1 MKKNLLIG
9 AASLIVSIP
18 TFAGDY
24 LTNTNQNA
32 AFLRM
37 IARGA
42 SIDVDG
48 VYSNPAGLAFLPED
62 GFHLSLTGQSAYQ
75 TREILATSPL
85 WTLDGNTTE
94 RYYKGTASAP
104 IIPSFH
110 GAYKKDK
117 WVISASF
124 SITGG
129 GGKASFDNGLPMF
142 DALAIG
148 GIYTNA
154 QLTGLVG
161 KPVTPDMYEINSAM
175 DGKQY
180 IYGVQLGVSYRFNNW
195 LSAFIGG
202 RMNYVKSGYEGYL
215 KAQMKEEFGGM
226 ALTNLELDCDQS
238 GWGLTP
244 IIGLDAKL
252 GRWNLAAKYEFQ
264 TNLNIENKT
273 NKLEV
278 PVGTPEAVIKPYA
291 DGEQT
296 PSDIPAFLSVA
307 AGYEILPTLRAS
319 VEYHFFDD
327 KRAGMLNDRQ
337 KTLKHGTHEYL
348 AGIEWD
354 VIKYLTISGGFQKTN
369 YGLSDDFQTDTS
381 FYCSSY
387 SLGFGARARLNDA
400 LSLDIAYFWTT
411 YDDYTK
417 TSANYNGTGM
427 PGTDVYSRTNKV
439 FGLSLNYHF

>member
-9 AASLIVSIP
+9 AATLIVSIP

-37 IARGA
+37 VARGA
-42 SIDVDG
+42 SIDIDG

-124 SITGG
+124 AITGG

-278 PVGTPEAVIKPYA
+278 PVGTPEEVIKPYA

-319 VEYHFFDD
+319 VEYHFIDD

-354 VIKYLTISGGFQKTN
+354 IIKYLTISGGFQKTD

-387 SLGFGARARLNDA
+387 SLGFGARARLSDA

-417 TSANYNGTGM
+417 TSADYNGTGI

>member
-37 IARGA
+37 VARGA
-42 SIDVDG
+42 SIDIDG

-110 GAYKKDK
+110 GAYKKDR

-124 SITGG
+124 AITGG

-278 PVGTPEAVIKPYA
+278 PVGTPEEVIKPYA

-354 VIKYLTISGGFQKTN
+354 IIKYLTISGGFQKTD

-387 SLGFGARARLNDA
+387 SLGFGARARLSDA

-417 TSANYNGTGM
+417 TSADYNGTGM

>member
-124 SITGG
+124 AITGG

-354 VIKYLTISGGFQKTN
+354 VIKYLTISGGFQKTD
-369 YGLSDDFQTDTS
+369 YGLSDNFQTDTS

-417 TSANYNGTGM
+417 TSADYNGTGM

>member
-75 TREILATSPL
+75 TREILAISPL

-124 SITGG
+124 AITGG

-354 VIKYLTISGGFQKTN
+354 VIKYLTISGGFQKTD
-369 YGLSDDFQTDTS
+369 YGLSDNFQTDTS

-387 SLGFGARARLNDA
+387 SLGFGARARLSDA

-417 TSANYNGTGM
+417 TSADYNGTGM

>member
-124 SITGG
+124 AITGG

-307 AGYEILPTLRAS
+307 ASYEILPTLRAS

-354 VIKYLTISGGFQKTN
+354 IIKYLTISGGFQKTN

>member
-354 VIKYLTISGGFQKTN
+354 VIKYLTISGGFQKTD
-369 YGLSDDFQTDTS
+369 YGLSDNFQTDTS

>member
-9 AASLIVSIP
+9 AATLIVSIP

-37 IARGA
+37 VARGA
-42 SIDVDG
+42 SIDIDG

-110 GAYKKDK
+110 GAYKKDR

-124 SITGG
+124 AITGG

-278 PVGTPEAVIKPYA
+278 PVGTPEEVIKPYA

-354 VIKYLTISGGFQKTN
+354 IIKYLTISGGFQKTD

-387 SLGFGARARLNDA
+387 SLGFGARARLSDA

-417 TSANYNGTGM
+417 TSADYNGTGM

>member
-9 AASLIVSIP
+9 AATLIVSIP

-37 IARGA
+37 VARGA
-42 SIDVDG
+42 SIDIDG

-124 SITGG
+124 AITGG

-278 PVGTPEAVIKPYA
+278 PVGTPEEVIKPYA

-354 VIKYLTISGGFQKTN
+354 IIKYLTISGGFQKTD

-387 SLGFGARARLNDA
+387 SLGFGARARLSDA

-417 TSANYNGTGM
+417 TSADYNGTGI

>member
-124 SITGG
+124 AITGG

-387 SLGFGARARLNDA
+387 SLGFGARARLSDA

>member
-9 AASLIVSIP
+9 AATLIVSIP

-37 IARGA
+37 VARGA
-42 SIDVDG
+42 SIDIDG

-124 SITGG
+124 AITGG

-278 PVGTPEAVIKPYA
+278 PVGTPEEVIKPYA

-354 VIKYLTISGGFQKTN
+354 IIKYLTISGGFQKTD

-387 SLGFGARARLNDA
+387 SLGFGARARLSDA

-417 TSANYNGTGM
+417 TSADYNGTGM